1 VLNQKRKYERNLE
14 SRVDKIN
21 QIEENHYLREKME
34 HLRKKYE
41 ALLRCKTDIQNELIS
56 TEEEKL
62 KLSKNLIGKDNGRI
76 ADRKH

>member
-1 VLNQKRKYERNLE
+1 LE

-21 QIEENHYLREKME
+21 QIEENHYLRDKME

-41 ALLRCKTDIQNELIS
+41 ALLRVKTDIQNELIS

-62 KLSKNLIGKDNGRI
+62 KLSKNLIGRTNFRI
-76 ADRKH
+76 TNRKHQIAEYSPRAEI